1 MAIAKFGRVITAM
14 ITPFK
19 ENGDVNYEGASSL
32 SKYLVNHG
40 SEGILVGGTTGEG
53 ATMSSEEKL
62 KLYKMIV
69 DAVGKNGTE
78 KRVSV
83 IGNVGTIGTKE
94 TIEFLKEAEKTGIDA
109 ALVIV
114 PFYVKPTQ
122 EGMYQHFKAIAES
135 TELPIIL
142 YNVPGRVGVSIQP
155 ETIKRLT
162 DVCPNIVGV
171 KDAAGNWDQVTK
183 EKILLPDDFMIYSG
197 DDAFTLPVLAAGGVG
212 VISVASHVIG
222 EDLLSMI
229 DAFEKGN
236 LATARRLH
244 LKMYPIMKGM
254 FFIASPIPVKT
265 AVNLIG
271 QPGGNFRLPMVAPT
285 KEEESHVR
293 TLLENYGFLL

>member
-109 ALVIV
+109 ALVK
-114 PFYVKPTQ
+114 PLRNLLNCQLFYIT
-122 EGMYQHFKAIAES
+122 Y
-135 TELPIIL
+135 
-142 YNVPGRVGVSIQP
+142 RDVS
-155 ETIKRLT
+155 
-162 DVCPNIVGV
+162 
-171 KDAAGNWDQVTK
+171 
-183 EKILLPDDFMIYSG
+183 
-197 DDAFTLPVLAAGGVG
+197 VLVSNRKQSNG
-212 VISVASHVIG
+212 
-222 EDLLSMI
+222 
-229 DAFEKGN
+229 
-236 LATARRLH
+236 
-244 LKMYPIMKGM
+244 
-254 FFIASPIPVKT
+254 
-265 AVNLIG
+265 
-271 QPGGNFRLPMVAPT
+271 
-285 KEEESHVR
+285 
-293 TLLENYGFLL
+293 